1 LQDHALKPV
10 EYEQEADRTR
20 AELRS
25 TWAQLRENLTPSNLA
40 EEIAQE
46 SGLRDITP
54 AAVFDFGARRH
65 PVPTALIGLGIGL
78 FAFALARRSRSGDRF
93 DGRGSVRN
101 AAGALA
107 RSAKD
112 VFRDRAEAKRQALM
126 SAASTHV
133 RAGATQLSEAIENG
147 LDDLVGAIPA
157 TPAARPLIES
167 AIQMALLMALES
179 LLPKTP

>member
-1 LQDHALKPV
+1 MKPV

-93 DGRGSVRN
+93 DG
-101 AAGALA
+101 
-107 RSAKD
+107 
-112 VFRDRAEAKRQALM
+112 EAP
-126 SAASTHV
+126 S
-133 RAGATQLSEAIENG
+133 
-147 LDDLVGAIPA
+147 A
-157 TPAARPLIES
+157 TPPARWRARRRTCFATARKPS
-167 AIQMALLMALES
+167 GRR
-179 LLPKTP
+179 